1 MSFIELDDILSTSVL
16 YDGYCNYSEI
26 FKIHKPSINSLLN
39 KSDDYNNKLY
49 TREFLYKFRD
59 RFKISKIEFPITK
72 GDIISYEVYKVNDSF
87 NNEKIIT
94 RKQNILMEEDELK
107 IILNNIELD
116 NIKIRISSRRDI
128 YPRADEILII
138 KSNI

>member
-39 KSDDYNNKLY
+39 KSNDYNNKLY
-49 TREFLYKFRD
+49 TREFLYKFRNT
-59 RFKISKIEFPITK
+59 FTINKVTFPITK
-72 GDIISYEVYKVNDSF
+72 GDIISYEIYNVIDLF
-87 NNEKIIT
+87 NNENIIT
-94 RKQNILMEEDELK
+94 KAQNISMEEDELE
-107 IILNNIELD
+107 INLNNIELD
-116 NIKIRISSRRDI
+116 NIKIRIISRRNI

-138 KSNI
+138 KSNS